1 MENYQIARQFSMLSK
16 LMDIH
21 AENAFKSKSY
31 SIAAFNIEKL
41 PVELNAVP
49 RNELAG
55 LKGIGDSLAKKIIE
69 ILDHGHLPLLEEY
82 ILKTPQGILEM
93 MQVKGLG
100 PKKIHTIWKVME
112 IETPGELLH
121 ACTENRLA
129 RFKGFGEKTQQSVEE
144 AIRFIMKSKGSRLYA
159 EIEAFTLD
167 IQQKLTDAFPQ
178 QLFELTGSF
187 RRKLPVI
194 ETLEWVSTA
203 SPDSIAG
210 FLAAYGFEIQES
222 GAEYITLNSAE
233 KILVRFFC
241 VRPELFYARLFE
253 TSCSP
258 EFLQAFENLQKDAQD
273 EYISEEAIFRKAGLH
288 PIPTELREDPK
299 VIEFARKQSFPEPM
313 QVADIR
319 GIIHSHSTWSDGSC
333 SIEKMAKACIDRG
346 LEYLVI
352 SDHSK
357 SAFYANGLQ
366 EDRILQQH
374 EEIDRLNQQL
384 APFRIFKS
392 IESDILYDG
401 SLDYPDNILQTFDLV
416 IASVHSN
423 LKMPVEKAMTRLLKA
438 IEHPCTTI
446 LGHMTGRLLL
456 SRPGYPVDH
465 HAIIDACARHKVA
478 IEINA
483 NPRRLDI
490 DWEFLAYALE
500 KGVMLSI
507 NPDAHDID
515 EFDYVQYGV
524 FMARKGNVQPQ
535 HNLSSY
541 TRSEL
546 ESFLNTN
553 LKKNASSAV

>member
-100 PKKIHTIWKVME
+100 PKKIHTIWKEME

-524 FMARKGNVQPQ
+524 YMARKGNVQPQ

-546 ESFLNTN
+546 EAFLNAN
-553 LKKNASSAV
+553 SKKTALSAV

>member
-1 MENYQIARQFSMLSK
+1 MENYKIARQFSMLSK

-49 RNELAG
+49 RNELAS
-55 LKGIGDSLAKKIIE
+55 LKGIGDALAKKIIE
-69 ILDHGHLPLLEEY
+69 ILDQGHLPLLEEY
-82 ILKTPQGILEM
+82 ILKTPAGILEM

-100 PKKIHTIWKVME
+100 PKKIHTIWKEME
-112 IETPGELLH
+112 IESPGELLH

-258 EFLQAFENLQKDAQD
+258 EFLQAFEGLQKDAPD

-366 EDRILQQH
+366 EERILQQH

-401 SLDYPDNILQTFDLV
+401 SLDYSDILLESFDLV

-423 LKMPVEKAMTRLLKA
+423 LKMPVEKAMARLLKA

-465 HAIIDACARHKVA
+465 HAIIDACARHKVV

-483 NPRRLDI
+483 NPRRLDM
-490 DWEFLAYALE
+490 DWEFLSYALE

-524 FMARKGNVQPQ
+524 FMARKGNVQPR

-541 TRSEL
+541 TRTEL
-546 ESFLNTN
+546 EAFLSANS
-553 LKKNASSAV
+553 KKSASSAV